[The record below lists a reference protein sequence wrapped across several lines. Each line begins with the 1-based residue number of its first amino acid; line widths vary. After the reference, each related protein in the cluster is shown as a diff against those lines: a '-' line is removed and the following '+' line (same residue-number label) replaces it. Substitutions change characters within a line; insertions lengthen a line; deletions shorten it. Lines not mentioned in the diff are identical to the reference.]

1 MASNPESSLFFDSDT
16 LKKINESALI
26 SQTHS
31 TGSFWPI
38 SDYGHRLY
46 WVVFCPVMYANHAS
60 QS

>member
-31 TGSFWPI
+31 TGSFWPVAALRDRQQPAK
-38 SDYGHRLY
+38 SGRSQTERLTTIK
-46 WVVFCPVMYANHAS
+46 
-60 QS
+60 